1 MTSVVVLSDT
11 HGNLSGLEKID
22 VVLAECDKIIHL
34 GDTSSDA
41 SRINK
46 KFGNKTIIING
57 NCDLSKLGDDE
68 KVIEIEG
75 VRIFATHG
83 HLYSV
88 KSTLARLAE
97 RAKSEG
103 CRIAL
108 YGHTHCA
115 REDDIDGVTL
125 INPGNFSRYSK
136 NGYCY
141 IAVSGAK
148 AVAKLV
154 EIN

>member
-1 MTSVVVLSDT
+1 MRQNNSSRRYFKRRVLT
-11 HGNLSGLEKID
+11 
-22 VVLAECDKIIHL
+22 
-34 GDTSSDA
+34 
-41 SRINK
+41 
-46 KFGNKTIIING
+46 
-57 NCDLSKLGDDE
+57 KLGDDE